1 MGYEHINLSKE
12 PIPSGIKKKMFSQQ
26 MNSDQ
31 QSLCSYIRNKNN
43 NIGPTAAAHV
53 QLSKKKKKK

>member
-1 MGYEHINLSKE
+1 
-12 PIPSGIKKKMFSQQ
+12 

-53 QLSKKKKKK
+53 QLSKKKKKKWFPEWKLSSIPQ